1 MFGTVQHA
9 YIFARVSLLYLT
21 MRICAMVHLRKEAA
35 KAMRQS
41 HLEPIDEPWER
52 EGVLTKKLYVDTSVN
67 GRQRFHKFDL
77 WHAFHLGAGKHW
89 CGCSLL
95 LLSQAVPG
103 SNADLRFAY
112 ISSPYMAFFKSNRL
126 TSIINK
132 IDQHSCSAV
141 GGEGTWN
148 KAAITSNIAMFL
160 EDFLSKNAELI
171 HGNDRLKWVETVF
184 EQGLFFLGASGC
196 LYGLYFVFDIFRVV
210 RSNIL
215 HGY

>member
-1 MFGTVQHA
+1 MVQHIIA
-9 YIFARVSLLYLT
+9 HVSLLYSL
-21 MRICAMVHLRKEAA
+21 MYFCAMVHLRKEAT
-35 KAMRQS
+35 KAMRRS
-41 HLEPIDEPWER
+41 HLEPIDEPWDT
-52 EGVLTKKLYVDTSVN
+52 EGVLTKKLYVDTSIN

-95 LLSQAVPG
+95 LLSQVVPG

-112 ISSPYMAFFKSNRL
+112 ISSAYMAFCKSNSL

-132 IDQHSCSAV
+132 IDQHTCSAV

-160 EDFLSKNAELI
+160 EDFFSKNPELI
-171 HGNDRLKWVETVF
+171 HGNDRLRWVEAVF
-184 EQGLFFLGASGC
+184 EQVLFFLGLRGC
-196 LYGLYFVFDIFRVV
+196 LSTVCFVFDIYVYFQ
-210 RSNIL
+210 L
-215 HGY
+215 FG